1 MEIIK
6 YYNLMEG
13 DKPPNCTSDL
23 GHSWLEVEKPSN
35 FRGGWHR
42 DKCLNC
48 GIEVGYDTSD

>member
-13 DKPPNCTSDL
+13 DKPPICSRKE
-23 GHSWLEVEKPSN
+23 GHDWQEIEKPRN

-42 DKCLNC
+42 DRCTICNV
-48 GIEVGYDTSD
+48 EVGYDTSD